1 MYVYWTQQSS
11 RRDKKRVVRVFFART
26 QHDNTSHH
34 ITSTTNRKKSNLTYA
49 TTDIARAHRH
59 HCLWAA
65 INVKTLFAHKCKIEC
80 YYSTR
85 LSYTYTQNKV
95 QARLQNGLYRTS
107 VYVMYGEEEEE
118 ENNFQACK
126 NLQMKC
132 KLMTRTLLHNL
143 FQHSLYQY
151 ICVQHRCRTHT

>member
-1 MYVYWTQQSS
+1 MYITLCCIYVYWTQQSS

-49 TTDIARAHRH
+49 TTTTDIARAHRH

-85 LSYTYTQNKV
+85 LSYTKQSASEIAERVIQNISVCYVWGGGGGGGEQFPGV
-95 QARLQNGLYRTS
+95 QKSADE
-107 VYVMYGEEEEE
+107 M
-118 ENNFQACK
+118 
-126 NLQMKC
+126 
-132 KLMTRTLLHNL
+132 
-143 FQHSLYQY
+143 
-151 ICVQHRCRTHT
+151 